1 MNFQAALTLI
11 KKSHKPIIKKT
22 TTPEPPQ
29 QQNTVWAYSR
39 NTLFNTLVKQRL
51 MLDYLTA
58 GIAFWMT
65 LFGVQES
72 LLEFRLGYFGR
83 YWFVAITASLF
94 ISFLLSTPIT
104 ITLIIK
110 FAVDPFTFPGNLI
123 LSGIAAVI
131 FGVML
136 TFSQW
141 LILRQSEMTPRV
153 FAVINTVVGIIV
165 YFLLVWINEGTLEW
179 SGNPINGWK
188 TALVFLAGGAITG
201 AGTGKALDLYCE
213 RVERRLIQIERQR
226 QQIETRERERIERE
240 KLEREKLEREALER
254 KRSEREIALEEE
266 RKWYEEH
273 GDDDFDYEDEDEE

>member
-1 MNFQAALTLI
+1 
-11 KKSHKPIIKKT
+11 
-22 TTPEPPQ
+22 
-29 QQNTVWAYSR
+29 
-39 NTLFNTLVKQRL
+39 

-58 GIAFWMT
+58 NIAFWMT

-72 LLEFRLGYFGR
+72 LLKFRLGYLGR
-83 YWFVAITASLF
+83 YWFFAISASLF
-94 ISFLLSTPIT
+94 ISFLLSALVTVP
-104 ITLIIK
+104 LIINLT
-110 FAVDPFTFPGNLI
+110 VDPFTFPGNLI
-123 LSGIAAVI
+123 LSGIAAFI

-201 AGTGKALDLYCE
+201 ATTGKALDFYCE
-213 RVERRLIQIERQR
+213 RVERRLIQLQRERQEKER
-226 QQIETRERERIERE
+226 VERERIEKEILSRKKQERE
-240 KLEREKLEREALER
+240 NQEIETLERFRI
-254 KRSEREIALEEE
+254 EREIALESE

-273 GDDDFDYEDEDEE
+273 GDDDFDYEDDEDEE

>member
-1 MNFQAALTLI
+1 
-11 KKSHKPIIKKT
+11 
-22 TTPEPPQ
+22 
-29 QQNTVWAYSR
+29 
-39 NTLFNTLVKQRL
+39 

-72 LLEFRLGYFGR
+72 LLEFCLGYLGR
-83 YWFVAITASLF
+83 YWFLAISASLLL
-94 ISFLLSTPIT
+94 SFLLSAPIT
-104 ITLIIK
+104 IALIIK
-110 FAVDPFTFPGNLI
+110 FGVDPFTFPDNVI
-123 LSGIAAVI
+123 LCAIAAVI

-188 TALVFLAGGAITG
+188 TALVFLAAGAITG
-201 AGTGKALDLYCE
+201 GVTGKALDFYCE
-213 RVERRLIQIERQR
+213 RVERRLIQIERDR
-226 QQIETRERERIERE
+226 LERETRERERIERE
-240 KLEREKLEREALER
+240 RQEIEKQEIEKLEREALER
-254 KRSEREIALEEE
+254 KRISREIALEEE

-273 GDDDFDYEDEDEE
+273 GDDDFDYEDDEDEE

>member
-1 MNFQAALTLI
+1 
-11 KKSHKPIIKKT
+11 
-22 TTPEPPQ
+22 
-29 QQNTVWAYSR
+29 
-39 NTLFNTLVKQRL
+39 

-72 LLEFRLGYFGR
+72 LLEFRLGYLGR
-83 YWFVAITASLF
+83 YWFLAISASLLL
-94 ISFLLSTPIT
+94 SFLLSAPIT
-104 ITLIIK
+104 ITLIIR
-110 FAVDPFTFPGNLI
+110 FTVDPFTFSDNVI
-123 LSGIAAVI
+123 LCAISAVI

-153 FAVINTVVGIIV
+153 FAVINTVLGIIV

-188 TALVFLAGGAITG
+188 TALVFLTGGAITG
-201 AGTGKALDLYCE
+201 AATGKGLDFYCE
-213 RVERRLIQIERQR
+213 RVERRLIQLERER
-226 QQIETRERERIERE
+226 VERETRERERIETEIRE
-240 KLEREKLEREALER
+240 RKRQEIEKLEREALER
-254 KRSEREIALEEE
+254 KRISREIALEEE

-273 GDDDFDYEDEDEE
+273 GDDDFDYEDDEDEE

>member
-1 MNFQAALTLI
+1 
-11 KKSHKPIIKKT
+11 
-22 TTPEPPQ
+22 
-29 QQNTVWAYSR
+29 
-39 NTLFNTLVKQRL
+39 

-72 LLEFRLGYFGR
+72 LLEFRLGYLGR
-83 YWFVAITASLF
+83 YWFLAISASLF
-94 ISFLLSTPIT
+94 IGFLLSALVTVP
-104 ITLIIK
+104 LIINLT
-110 FAVDPFTFPGNLI
+110 VDPFTFPDNII
-123 LSGIAAVI
+123 LCAIAAVI

-153 FAVINTVVGIIV
+153 FTVINTVVGIFV
-165 YFLLVWINEGTLEW
+165 YFLLVWLNEGTLEW

-188 TALVFLAGGAITG
+188 TALVFLTGGAITG
-201 AGTGKALDLYCE
+201 AATGKALDLYCE
-213 RVERRLIQIERQR
+213 RVEQRLIQLERERQEKER
-226 QQIETRERERIERE
+226 VERERIEKE
-240 KLEREKLEREALER
+240 ILER
-254 KRSEREIALEEE
+254 KKQERENQEIETLERFRIEREIALEEE

>member
-1 MNFQAALTLI
+1 
-11 KKSHKPIIKKT
+11 
-22 TTPEPPQ
+22 
-29 QQNTVWAYSR
+29 
-39 NTLFNTLVKQRL
+39 

-58 GIAFWMT
+58 NIAFWMT

-72 LLEFRLGYFGR
+72 LLELRLGYLGR
-83 YWFVAITASLF
+83 YWFLAISASLLL
-94 ISFLLSTPIT
+94 SFLLSAPIT
-104 ITLIIK
+104 IALIIK
-110 FAVDPFTFPGNLI
+110 FRVDPFSFPGNVI
-123 LSGIAAVI
+123 LCAIAAVI

-165 YFLLVWINEGTLEW
+165 YFLVVWINEGTLEW

-201 AGTGKALDLYCE
+201 AATGKALDFYCE
-213 RVERRLIQIERQR
+213 RVERRLIQLS
-226 QQIETRERERIERE
+226 REREEKETKERERLERERLQKEKQEIE
-240 KLEREKLEREALER
+240 KLEREILER
-254 KRSEREIALEEE
+254 KRMDREIALEEE

-273 GDDDFDYEDEDEE
+273 GDDDFDYEDDEDEE